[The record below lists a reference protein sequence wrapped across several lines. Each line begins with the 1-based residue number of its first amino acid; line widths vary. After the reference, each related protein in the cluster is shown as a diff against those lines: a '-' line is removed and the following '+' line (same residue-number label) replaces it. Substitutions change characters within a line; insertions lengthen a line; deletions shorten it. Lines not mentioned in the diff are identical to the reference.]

1 MSHSDYVLSESTVNS
16 NPIEEFKSWFQ
27 EAIDAQLPY
36 HDAMNLSTVSDD
48 GKPSGRVVLL
58 RGVDEDGFV
67 FYTNYHSR
75 KAGQLAGNPN
85 AALTFFWPGLERQ
98 VRIEGA
104 VVKTTSKQSDE
115 YFATR
120 PRGSQIGAAASPQSK
135 VLANREVLEKRVGEL
150 YAEFEGTDV
159 PRPEHWGGYCLK
171 PVRIEFWNNVPDRL
185 HDRLLFSLLEDG
197 SWKMERLAP

>member
-1 MSHSDYVLSESTVNS
+1 MGNSDYILNEDTVNS
-16 NPIEEFKSWFQ
+16 NPIEQFKAWFQ
-27 EAIDAQLPY
+27 DAIDAKLPY

-58 RGVDEDGFV
+58 RGVDENGFV

-85 AALTFFWPGLERQ
+85 AALTFFWLGLERQ

-104 VVKTTSKQSDE
+104 VTKTSSEQSDE
-115 YFATR
+115 YFASR
-120 PRGSQIGAAASPQSK
+120 ARGSQLGAAASPQSM
-135 VLANREVLEKRVGEL
+135 VLENREVLEKRVGEL
-150 YAEFEGTDV
+150 ETEFDGKKV

-171 PVRIEFWNNVPDRL
+171 PIRIEFWNNVPDRL
-185 HDRLLFSLLEDG
+185 HDRLLFTLQEDR
-197 SWKMERLAP
+197 SWKMVRLAP

>member
-1 MSHSDYVLSESTVNS
+1 MSNSDYVLNESTVNR
-16 NPIEEFKSWFQ
+16 NPVEQFKAWFQ
-27 EAIDAQLPY
+27 EAIDAKFPY
-36 HDAMNLSTVSDD
+36 PDAMNLSTVSDD

-58 RGVDEDGFV
+58 RGVDEGGFV

-98 VRIEGA
+98 VRIEGTVTKISA
-104 VVKTTSKQSDE
+104 EQSDE
-115 YFATR
+115 YFASR

-135 VLANREVLEKRVGEL
+135 VLENQEVLKKRVGEL
-150 YAEFEGTDV
+150 ITELDGSPV
-159 PRPEHWGGYCLK
+159 PRPQHWGGYCLK
-171 PVRIEFWNNVPDRL
+171 PIRIEFWNNVPDRL
-185 HDRLLFSLLEDG
+185 HDRLLFSLQEDG